1 MGTEPQLS
9 TVATKPAEYKPL
21 THKHS
26 LGLMFLFTLLAA
38 AAQMLMKKGMTKP
51 DPTLWNYVTS
61 VPLLIGYCLYGLG
74 AALFTLALRDGE
86 FSVLYPIISLTYV
99 WVTLLSVPVL
109 GETINTYKVIGIVT
123 IGAGVAVLGRGLKK
137 S

>member
-1 MGTEPQLS
+1 MS
-9 TVATKPAEYKPL
+9 TVATNSPAYKPIS
-21 THKHS
+21 HNHS

-38 AAQMLMKKGMTKP
+38 AAQMLMKKGMTQP

-61 VPLLIGYCLYGLG
+61 LPLLVGYCLYGLG
-74 AALFTLALRDGE
+74 AALFTVALRDGE

-109 GETINTYKVIGIVT
+109 GETINAYKIVGILT
-123 IGAGVAVLGRGLKK
+123 IGAGVAVLGRGHKR